1 MKPAAFTHGL
11 WADGVAPA
19 PDCPPLAGPADTQV
33 AIVGAGFLG
42 LSTALALAGNGVAVT
57 VLEAAQP
64 GFGASGRNGG
74 QVIPNLRH
82 DAAEV
87 RAHYGS
93 AAEPLIAFG
102 NTIAD
107 ATFALIAR
115 LAIACDAVAGGV
127 AQLRDTAAGLDD
139 ARRRQ
144 ASLHAQGFRTD
155 WLERD
160 DVEQLAGTPAYL
172 GGWVLHNGGT
182 VQPLALSRGLA
193 RAALAVGAR
202 IHADTPAI
210 SLARDGAGWRIFTPG
225 GSLRAQRVL
234 LATNA
239 LSGALWPAM
248 QRSIVPVWSF
258 QIATAPIS
266 VGPPHGL
273 AIADARRVLRYFRS
287 DAAGR
292 VVVGG
297 KGLSRAPRALADFR
311 LQRATLARLY
321 PALAEAPIT
330 HAWGGEVAVTPD
342 RWPRLFTLDDGLLG
356 AIGCNG
362 KGAAWN
368 IAWGPKLA
376 EVLAGAPLHA
386 QPVPPTK
393 PVPIPLHG
401 LKRVYAAAFSTW
413 LRARDAWD
421 RPVA

>member
-1 MKPAAFTHGL
+1 MKPNWAHGL
-11 WADGVAPA
+11 WADRVPPP
-19 PDCPPLAGPADTQV
+19 PDCPPLAGPAEARV

-42 LSTALALAGNGVAVT
+42 LSTALALAENGVAVT

-82 DAAEV
+82 DAGEV
-87 RAHYGS
+87 RAQYGA

-102 NTIAD
+102 NGIAD
-107 ATFALIAR
+107 GTFALIAR
-115 LAIACDAVAGGV
+115 HAIACDAAPGGV
-127 AQLRDTAAGLDD
+127 AQLRDTAAGLAD

-144 ASLHAQGFRTD
+144 ASLHAQGFRTE
-155 WLERD
+155 WLEQD
-160 DVEQLAGTPAYL
+160 DVERLVGTRAYL

-182 VQPLALSRGLA
+182 VQPLALSVGLA
-193 RAALAVGAR
+193 RVAQAAGAR

-210 SLARDGAGWRIFTPG
+210 ALARDGAGWRITTPG
-225 GSLRAQRVL
+225 GSLRAARVL

-258 QIATAPIS
+258 QIATAP
-266 VGPPHGL
+266 VGRGPPHRL

-292 VVVGG
+292 LVIGG
-297 KGLSRAPRALADFR
+297 KGLSRAPRALADFG

-321 PALAEAPIT
+321 PALADAPIT

-362 KGAAWN
+362 KGVAWN
-368 IAWGPKLA
+368 IAWGPRLA
-376 EVLAGAPLHA
+376 EVLAGAPLSA
-386 QPVPPTK
+386 QPVPPTNAA
-393 PVPIPLHG
+393 PIPLHG

-421 RPVA
+421 RPVG

>member
-1 MKPAAFTHGL
+1 MKPGAFSHGL
-11 WADGVAPA
+11 WAEGTPPP
-19 PDCPPLAGPADTQV
+19 PDCQPLSGPADTQV

-42 LSTALALAGNGVAVT
+42 LSTALALAQSGVAVT

-87 RAHYGS
+87 RAHYGQ
-93 AAEPLIAFG
+93 AAEPLIEFG
-102 NTIAD
+102 NRIAD
-107 ATFALIAR
+107 DTFALISR
-115 LAIACDAVAGGV
+115 HGIACDAAAGGV
-127 AQLRDTAAGLDD
+127 AQLRDTAAGLAD

-144 ASLHAQGFRTD
+144 ASLRERGFRTT
-155 WLERD
+155 WLEQD
-160 DVEQLAGTPAYL
+160 DVERLLGTRAYL

-182 VQPLALSRGLA
+182 VQPLALSFGLA
-193 RAALAVGAR
+193 RAALAAGAR
-202 IHADTPAI
+202 IHADTSA
-210 SLARDGAGWRIFTPG
+210 LALQRNGAGWRITTPE
-225 GSLRAQRVL
+225 GSLRAERVM

-258 QIATAPIS
+258 QVATAPTS

-297 KGLSRAPRALADFR
+297 KGLSRAPLSLADFR

-321 PALAEAPIT
+321 PALADAPIE

-342 RWPRLFTLDDGLLG
+342 RWPRLFTLADGLLG

-362 KGAAWN
+362 KGVAWN
-368 IAWGPKLA
+368 IAWGPRLA

-393 PVPIPLHG
+393 AAPIPLHG
-401 LKRVYAAAFSTW
+401 LKRVYAVAFSAW

-421 RPVA
+421 RPVG